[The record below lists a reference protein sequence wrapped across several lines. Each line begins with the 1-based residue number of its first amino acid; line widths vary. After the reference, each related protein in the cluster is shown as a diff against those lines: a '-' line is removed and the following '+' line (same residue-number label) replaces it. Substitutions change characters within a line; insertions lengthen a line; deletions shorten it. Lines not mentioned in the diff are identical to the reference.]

1 MKITIL
7 DEKDITGAV
16 SKLTEFL
23 RSQYPDATVNGNM
36 TVYVSLD
43 GEREDNRRDFTIYK
57 DGSVSSTEGETSRL
71 RKEVSGEYKEKWKSY
86 TENIEYNMKLLER
99 RMQVNENYVRTA
111 KENLRDPQKVEDRKA
126 ILEKQREQME
136 ELKDDH
142 KLAMDLKYA
151 KRITWFRNGTGE
163 RKMYWIFWH
172 YDKPVSFDG
181 EVLKRGFPEFFSKAD
196 EIKAREIYE
205 RKFKLL

>member
-7 DEKDITGAV
+7 DEKDIMEAI
-16 SKLTEFL
+16 SKLTEFV

-43 GEREDNRRDFTIYK
+43 GEKEDNRRDFTIYK
-57 DGSVSSTEGETSRL
+57 DGSVSSAEGETSRI

-86 TENIEYNMKLLER
+86 IENIEYSIKLLER
-99 RMQVNENYVRTA
+99 RIQVNENYVRTA
-111 KENLRDPQKVEDRKA
+111 KENLRNPQKVEERKA

-136 ELKDDH
+136 CLKADH
-142 KLAMDLKYA
+142 KLAMDLRYG
-151 KRITWFRNGTGE
+151 KRITWFRNGSGE
-163 RKMYWIFWH
+163 RKMYWIFW
-172 YDKPVSFDG
+172 YYNAPVFFDG
-181 EVLKRGFPEFFSKAD
+181 EVLKKGFPEFFSKED
-196 EIKAREIYE
+196 EVKAREIYE

>member
-7 DEKDITGAV
+7 DEKDITGAI

-43 GEREDNRRDFTIYK
+43 GKREDNRRDFTIYK

-71 RKEVSGEYKEKWKSY
+71 RKEVSGEYKEKWKNY

-136 ELKDDH
+136 GLKADY

-151 KRITWFRNGTGE
+151 KRITWFRTGTSE

-196 EIKAREIYE
+196 EVKAREIYE

>member
-7 DEKDITGAV
+7 DEKDIMEAI
-16 SKLTEFL
+16 SKLTEFV

-57 DGSVSSTEGETSRL
+57 DGSVSSAEGETSRI
-71 RKEVSGEYKEKWKSY
+71 RKEVSDEYKEKWKSY

-126 ILEKQREQME
+126 ILEKQQEQME
-136 ELKDDH
+136 GLKADH

-151 KRITWFRNGTGE
+151 KRITWFRTGTGE

-196 EIKAREIYE
+196 EVKAREIYE